1 MPYNILNKKAWL
13 AELNKLSDTY
23 IDFINQLTKT
33 KNETELD
40 IKLSKKYKSNDLIFT
55 GQEILDNI
63 QTKLSEDSS
72 YKYEFKITD
81 NKPSVKK
88 IYRIAF
94 DDQQKEII
102 GKANL
107 ESENAIVTIEELK
120 SKHIEAIMKIAELK
134 EIIEKREAD
143 NFDMFKD
150 IVNALGGLYNY
161 AVKKK
166 LVLMLSK
173 TLKENN
179 FYDNYKGTRYSYEEL
194 SNKNKEKIIIDLF
207 KKIYK

>member
-1 MPYNILNKKAWL
+1 MD
-13 AELNKLSDTY
+13 KLSDTY

-40 IKLSKKYKSNDLIFT
+40 IRLSKKYKSNDLIFT

-63 QTKLSEDSS
+63 QVKLSDDSS
-72 YKYEFKITD
+72 YKYEFRITD
-81 NKPSVKK
+81 NRPSVKK
-88 IYRIAF
+88 IYKLLSTTNK
-94 DDQQKEII
+94 KEII
-102 GKANL
+102 GKSDL

-120 SKHIEAIMKIAELK
+120 SKHIEAIMKIAELN
-134 EIIEKREAD
+134 EIIEKRETD

-150 IVNALGGLYNY
+150 IIDALGGLYNY
-161 AVKKK
+161 ATKKK

-179 FYDNYKGTRYSYEEL
+179 FYDSEKGARYSYEGL
-194 SNKNKEKIIIDLF
+194 SNKNKDKVIVDLF